1 MKIIVLGDPGVG
13 KTSIISRFMR
23 GESDGGARKNTR
35 ISQYDPDVSI
45 KEVELDGMVI
55 KVNEYLFA
63 GASVKIASSLSAG

>member
-23 GESDGGARKNTR
+23 GESDTGARKNTR

-45 KEVELDGMVI
+45 KEIELNGMVI
-55 KVNEYLFA
+55 KVSNTYSMRLA
-63 GASVKIASSLSAG
+63 